1 MKTLTS
7 SPSSQGRR
15 FPFLSACPE
24 GALIMLRVQPGS
36 PKNEAQGIHNNRLK
50 VRLTSPPVE
59 GRAND
64 CLIEFLSKL
73 LGVKKFALALIAGH
87 KSRDKT
93 VKIFGASLGD
103 IEASLAKAKVL

>member
-1 MKTLTS
+1 MKTLTG

-15 FPFLSACPE
+15 FPFLRSCPD
-24 GALIMLRVQPGS
+24 GALIMLRVRPGA
-36 PKNEAQGIHNNRLK
+36 PKNEAQGVHNDRLK

-64 CLIEFLSKL
+64 CLMEFLSEI
-73 LGVKKFALALIAGH
+73 LGVKKSALSLVAGH

-93 VKIFGASLGD
+93 VKVTGASVG
-103 IEASLAKAKVL
+103 EVESSLAKVL